1 MLRTIFR
8 MFPLALVLCSCGI
21 PAEEQKTT
29 DKAMETIDEAPERIR
44 REVLR
49 TCNKWMHSQRT
60 CKDEEVRLAQMECW
74 LEMGLPHLK
83 RALKRNMH
91 QRARDQKTLQHQS
104 LCMEKKGWRFRKP
117 TKTYM

>member
-1 MLRTIFR
+1 
-8 MFPLALVLCSCGI
+8 
-21 PAEEQKTT
+21 
-29 DKAMETIDEAPERIR
+29 
-44 REVLR
+44 
-49 TCNKWMHSQRT
+49 
-60 CKDEEVRLAQMECW
+60 MECW

-83 RALKRNMH
+83 RALKRNML